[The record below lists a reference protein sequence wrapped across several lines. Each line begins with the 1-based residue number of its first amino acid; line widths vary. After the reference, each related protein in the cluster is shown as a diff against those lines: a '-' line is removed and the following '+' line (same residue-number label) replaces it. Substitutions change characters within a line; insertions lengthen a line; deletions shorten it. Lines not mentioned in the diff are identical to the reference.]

1 VPTKPSPQADRILD
15 VAAHLFGA
23 RQFHKVR
30 MDDIAAEADVGKG
43 TLYRY
48 FRDKDELFFAL
59 VERAAVQL
67 NCRVN
72 DSVTREPDA
81 RGKIEALVRTILA
94 FFDEQPHLFDL
105 IQRAEVLRGPN
116 VAWRQTRDA
125 LVGLTLRVFTEA
137 RERGD
142 FAIADPDLA
151 TLMLLGALRSVIRF
165 GEQPRPA
172 DLVARIVDNFLKG
185 AAQRPK
191 A

>member
-1 VPTKPSPQADRILD
+1 VPTRPGRQADRILD
-15 VAAHLFGA
+15 VAARLFGA
-23 RQFHKVR
+23 RRFHEVR
-30 MDDIAAEADVGKG
+30 MEDIAAEADVGKG

-72 DSVTREPDA
+72 DSVTQVHGTQ
-81 RGKIEALVRTILA
+81 GKLEALVRTIIT

-105 IQRAEVLRGPN
+105 IQRSEVLRGPN
-116 VAWRQTRDA
+116 VAWRQTRDE

-142 FAIADPDLA
+142 FAITDPELA
-151 TLMLLGALRSVIRF
+151 ALMLLGALRSVIRF
-165 GEQPRPA
+165 GERPRPA
-172 DLVARIVDNFLKG
+172 DLMGRIVANFLSG
-185 AAQRPK
+185 AAHRPGP
-191 A
+191 